1 MLVLQILIVPVVALL
16 LLSAI
21 FMIGVAGTGLTG
33 YPTQSDLP
41 GARVD
46 EPDPT
51 QTANSAL
58 PATSVP
64 KFLKHDED
72 ICL

>member
-1 MLVLQILIVPVVALL
+1 MLVLQILIVPVVVLL

-21 FMIGVAGTGLTG
+21 FVIGAVGTGLTG

-46 EPDPT
+46 ESDPAKIASST
-51 QTANSAL
+51 L
-58 PATSVP
+58 PATPLDS
-64 KFLKHDED
+64 
-72 ICL
+72 